1 MDRNYDEL
9 FAEMLMQIDL
19 HTEELRKQSEEMT
32 KVGKELT
39 AHSQVLSQHS
49 QVLSQHSQVLSQHS
63 QELTKQSMA
72 SDAFQKELLSKFQ
85 DMEKIDNQLQEQ
97 LVHSAIIL
105 DRIIKKNSLS
115 V

>member
-39 AHSQVLSQHS
+39 AHS

>member
-49 QVLSQHSQVLSQHS
+49 L
-63 QELTKQSMA
+63 ELTKQSMA

>member
-49 QVLSQHSQVLSQHS
+49 QVLSQHSQ
-63 QELTKQSMA
+63 EMTKQSKA
-72 SDAFQKELLSKFQ
+72 SDTFQKELLSKFQ

>member
-39 AHSQVLSQHS
+39 A
-49 QVLSQHSQVLSQHS
+49 HSQVLSQHS

>member
-39 AHSQVLSQHS
+39 AHSQA
-49 QVLSQHSQVLSQHS
+49 LSQHS